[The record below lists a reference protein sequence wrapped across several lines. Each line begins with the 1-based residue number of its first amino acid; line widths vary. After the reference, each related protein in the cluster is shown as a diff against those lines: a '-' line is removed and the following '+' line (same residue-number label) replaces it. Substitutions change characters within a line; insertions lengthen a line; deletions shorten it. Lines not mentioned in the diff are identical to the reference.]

1 MDCIILLDNC
11 IFRLYKLAG
20 TDKNGLFQEECHNH
34 ATKQVIKMNDDAPLK
49 NQWIS
54 SLDVIN
60 KTGISRA
67 TLNNYIKMN
76 LLPRPAVKRPETTD
90 ARARMLGYF
99 PGSVIDTIIQ
109 IKELKKQ
116 GFSMDAIT
124 GRLKESLLNPTIDSG
139 IKSMQEETQSRN
151 TRAEEEAVLP
161 DESKTDTD
169 ANEDEAPPM
178 EGPPS
183 SAVFDS
189 SRNALKVTI
198 SDIPCPAYLLN
209 NNFEIDWVNPKAEKT
224 LFQKDFHLMK
234 EPVER
239 NIFSL
244 LLRNRGKKEK
254 IKDILT
260 DFHLRFV
267 KEKIGKSNLDRLYEG
282 MTSHEKE
289 LLEAKYDA
297 VEPPRCQAINKML
310 LNLSDDAGRCFSDCV
325 YYMVFREGTLF
336 IHAMEANDTEGI
348 ANLLSS
354 RTSVINDLLR
364 QRMPTLVSFCVLVAD
379 LQNSVRICAELP
391 PEEYFELINQIWAC
405 VEGTFKRYYGTYG
418 KHTGDGLLYYFLK
431 ERDNQYMM
439 NAISCALEIR
449 KNIKKLNMDWKMRK
463 GWFNELCLNIGINEG
478 QEYFGTIPSSPNI
491 EFTALGDTVNYAGRL
506 SDFARF
512 GAIWTTKN
520 LINKLSAEDRTGLRY
535 GIRHKDNDRE
545 ILIENS
551 FGRVMDMILPEN
563 KNSNKFMDIATLAI
577 TEIVEKR

>member
-1 MDCIILLDNC
+1 
-11 IFRLYKLAG
+11 
-20 TDKNGLFQEECHNH
+20 
-34 ATKQVIKMNDDAPLK
+34 MNDDAPIR

-54 SLDVIN
+54 SLEVIN

-99 PGSVIDTIIQ
+99 PDSVIDTIIQ

-124 GRLKESLLNPTIDSG
+124 ERLKQSRLTPAIDSG
-139 IKSMQEETQSRN
+139 VMNMQEETQSKGAR
-151 TRAEEEAVLP
+151 
-161 DESKTDTD
+161 DES
-169 ANEDEAPPM
+169 EAPLRGHFLSQAISGDAGQP
-178 EGPPS
+178 
-183 SAVFDS
+183 F
-189 SRNALKVTI
+189 KVTI
-198 SDIPCPAYLLN
+198 NDITFPAYLLN
-209 NNFEIDWVNPKAEKT
+209 NNYEIDWINKDAESSI
-224 LFQKDFHLMK
+224 FQEEIHTIKEPTSRNIFQLLLRSRHENQQARSALIDFHL
-234 EPVER
+234 
-239 NIFSL
+239 S
-244 LLRNRGKKEK
+244 
-254 IKDILT
+254 
-260 DFHLRFV
+260 FV
-267 KEKIGKSNLDRLYEG
+267 KGKAVKPELQHLYDGMSPRERENLEKRYNCIES
-282 MTSHEKE
+282 
-289 LLEAKYDA
+289 
-297 VEPPRCQAINKML
+297 PPRQAVNKIPL
-310 LNLSDDAGRCFSDCV
+310 KLSGQKGTPIANDV

-336 IHAMEANDTEGI
+336 IHAPKACQNQGI
-348 ANLLSS
+348 ADLFAS
-354 RTSVINDLLR
+354 RSSVINDLLK

-449 KNIKKLNMDWKMRK
+449 ENIKKLNMDWKMRK
-463 GWFNELCLNIGINEG
+463 GWFNDLCLNIGINEG

-520 LINKLSAEDRTGLRY
+520 LINKLSVEDRAGIRY
-535 GIRHKDNDRE
+535 GIRHRDHDRE

-551 FGRVMDMILPEN
+551 FGRIMDMILPEN
-563 KNSNKFMDIATLAI
+563 QSSNKFMDIATLAI